1 MVMSHCHVSF
11 FLGGGG
17 LYYSYLSY
25 ISICGK
31 IGDKFPSMQTT
42 SIH

>member
-1 MVMSHCHVSF
+1 MLGF
-11 FLGGGG
+11 FFWGGG
-17 LYYSYLSY
+17 YYSYLSY